1 MVPIESPWAISYLTS
16 FESNIVSLTVT
27 ESLQVGPFFETQC
40 SCHSVELYV
49 NVVQNISR
57 AKYTNSPSHL
67 AAVLQCLD
75 LEPSA
80 ELMK

>member
-1 MVPIESPWAISYLTS
+1 MR
-16 FESNIVSLTVT
+16 SLLIDTVYIFCIF
-27 ESLQVGPFFETQC
+27 VVVKVNN
-40 SCHSVELYV
+40 CHSAELYV
-49 NVVQNISR
+49 NVIQNISR
-57 AKYTNSPSHL
+57 AKYTNPPSHL